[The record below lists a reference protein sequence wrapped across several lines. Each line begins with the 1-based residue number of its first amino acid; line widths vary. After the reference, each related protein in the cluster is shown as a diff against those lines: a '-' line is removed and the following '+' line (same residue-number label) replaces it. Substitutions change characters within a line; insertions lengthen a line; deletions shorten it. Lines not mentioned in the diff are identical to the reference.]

1 MIKINLGK
9 EWHYYAFQFKT
20 PEKLTSN
27 DFLLKL
33 SQEYYY
39 LMTRVRDT
47 YANLI

>member
-9 EWHYYAFQFKT
+9 EWHYYAFQFKNSK
-20 PEKLTSN
+20 KLTSN

-39 LMTRVRDT
+39 LITRVRMT
-47 YANLI
+47 YINLI